1 MTLYSSNMSLFMVG
15 NLPVPGVLQSVSS
28 PVREIN
34 WSVQQGVAGVGAAT
48 IYRGRKLIES
58 LKVKT
63 LLLSAGGTKEEYDAV
78 VAQWMAF
85 MRAIDPRPPAA
96 PPAWDIDYPT
106 LRVLYP
112 PMGRAAHKTNSV
124 EPWKEGPPVVAYCA
138 VLELIEYKPLK
149 LAKPG
154 PPDPAQIDSRDVP
167 PRDAAEEELQE
178 LLKKAEGL

>member
-1 MTLYSSNMSLFMVG
+1 MLYTSDMSRFVVG
-15 NLPVPGVLQSVSS
+15 ALPVPGVLQSVSS

-34 WSVQQGVAGVGAAT
+34 WHVQQGVAGLGAAT

-63 LLLSAGGTKEEYDAV
+63 MLLKPGGTRAEYDAV
-78 VAQWMAF
+78 VAEWMAF
-85 MRAIDPRPPAA
+85 MRAIDPRPTLA

-124 EPWKEGPPVVAYCA
+124 EPWKEGPPVVAYNA
-138 VLELIEYKPLK
+138 VLELIEYRPLK

-154 PPDPAQIDSRDVP
+154 PPDPAQIDSRDIP
-167 PRDAAEEELQE
+167 PRDAEERELSE
-178 LLKKAEGL
+178 LMEKAKGL